1 MSDRSQPRG
10 PAELLKPGPA
20 GSTAHVPT
28 DTQLWSRLSVKH
40 VHRNMR
46 PVSLMEMHRPLML
59 LPPVSVTLHSL
70 CTLDESCGEDGTFSG
85 LTWNFGSGTERQ
97 KGDFFFPRVKNKS
110 QNF

>member
-70 CTLDESCGEDGTFSG
+70 CTLDEPCGGRRGHF
-85 LTWNFGSGTERQ
+85 W
-97 KGDFFFPRVKNKS
+97 V
-110 QNF
+110 